1 MKDYTEYN
9 HEEIETIAEKFT
21 NNEFVNHDELKL
33 WYAYKQAV
41 KVEISNCKAY
51 LKMANKNRG
60 DKPKSDIS
68 IEIEEECRKA
78 ESELRWIR
86 TIKTF
91 PLEDFC
97 NYYELSYDYN
107 IGEDRPSITMVNRVI
122 DGASETEKSVIR
134 ELMEESD
141 MIESINNFRDLT
153 TPVALR
159 RWTYMNRNPTE
170 YCPVVSSTDATQL
183 YDGKEHYVYI
193 VKECTNHRWGDSYW
207 ISVDCDNTC
216 YSLPVIKA
224 FKEYEF
230 KIGKFYKITCTD
242 TIHFGGN
249 KKKYI
254 MSIEESNEEE
264 FLNKGLHQYATRW

>member
-1 MKDYTEYN
+1 MKDYYEYN
-9 HEEIETIAEKFT
+9 HEEIETIAEKFA
-21 NNEFVNHDELKL
+21 NNEFVNHDELAL
-33 WYAYKQAV
+33 WYEYKQAV
-41 KVEISNCKAY
+41 KTYISNGKKY
-51 LKMANKNRG
+51 FQMIEKDEEDYGEFTKNLLQ
-60 DKPKSDIS
+60 DQN
-68 IEIEEECRKA
+68 KA
-78 ESELRWIR
+78 EGELRWIR
-86 TIKTF
+86 SIKTF

-141 MIESINNFRDLT
+141 MIKSINNFRDLT
-153 TPVALR
+153 TPVHLR

-193 VKECTNHRWGDSYW
+193 VKECTNHRWGESYW

-224 FKEYEF
+224 FKEYDFE
-230 KIGKFYKITCTD
+230 IGKFYKIICTD

-264 FLNKGLHQYATRW
+264 FLTKGLTQYATRW